1 MTKRLLIIG
10 AGFAGMW
17 SALSAARAADEVG
30 RSNELE
36 IVVLAPE
43 ARLNIRP
50 RFYET
55 DLSEASFPLA
65 ELFEVTGVRFV
76 EGFAEQIDP
85 DTRAVTYIGHNQVR
99 ESIHYDRLILATGSR
114 LAAPNVPGLGQ
125 YNFSNDKLPDAQR
138 LQRHL
143 LALGELPDT
152 LTRNTVVVAGGGFT
166 GIETAAELP
175 SYLRR
180 ILGDN
185 TAIQVIVVERADA
198 IGPDLGPGP
207 RPVIEQALSELGVT
221 VRLGVGVSA
230 IDPKGV
236 VLSDGSRIESQTV
249 IWTAGLQASELT
261 RQIAGERDRLGR
273 LHVTPELRVIGQE
286 NIFAAGD
293 TAYAATDDK
302 GHHALMSCQHA
313 MNLGR
318 SAGHNAA
325 ADLLYIP
332 TIPYDQVN
340 YVTCLDIG
348 PWGAVQTEG
357 WDRQVKLTGAE
368 AKKLKQ
374 QINTVWISPP
384 RADRA
389 EAFAAADP
397 HRRLV

>member
-1 MTKRLLIIG
+1 VTKRLLIIG

-17 SALSAARAADEVG
+17 SALSAARAADQAG
-30 RSNELE
+30 RSSELE
-36 IVVLAPE
+36 IVVLATE

-55 DLSEASFPLA
+55 DLSQASFPLA
-65 ELFEVTGVRFV
+65 ELFDVTGVRFV
-76 EGFAEQIDP
+76 EGFAEQIDT
-85 DTRAVTYIGHNQVR
+85 DKRSVTYMGQNQVR
-99 ESIHYDRLILATGSR
+99 ESIHFDRLILATGSR

-125 YNFSNDKLPDAQR
+125 YNFSNDTLPDAQR

-143 LALGELPDT
+143 LGLGELPDT
-152 LTRNTVVVAGGGFT
+152 LARNTVVVAGGGFT

-175 SYLRR
+175 SHLRR
-180 ILGDN
+180 ILGEN
-185 TAIQVIVVERADA
+185 PIQVIVVERADA

-236 VLSDGSRIESQTV
+236 VLTDGSRIESQTV

-261 RQIAGERDRLGR
+261 RQITGERDRLGR
-273 LHVTPELRVIGQE
+273 LHVTPELRVIGQD

>member
-1 MTKRLLIIG
+1 MNKRLLIIG
-10 AGFAGMW
+10 SGFAGMW
-17 SALSAARAADEVG
+17 SALSAARAADQTG
-30 RSNELE
+30 RPNKLE

-55 DLSEASFPLA
+55 DLSGVSAPLA
-65 ELFEVTGVRFV
+65 ELFHVAGVRFV
-76 EGFAEQIDP
+76 EGLAEQINP
-85 DTRAVTYIGHNQVR
+85 DKKNVTFIGKGQIR
-99 ESIHYDRLILATGSR
+99 ESIHYDLLILATGSR
-114 LAAPNVPGLGQ
+114 LAQQDVRGLGQ
-125 YNFSNDKLPDAQR
+125 YNFNNDKLPDADR

-143 LALGELPDT
+143 VALGELPDT
-152 LTRNTVVVAGGGFT
+152 PSRNTVIVAGGGFT

-175 SYLRR
+175 SRLREV
-180 ILGDN
+180 LGEN
-185 TAIQVIVVERADA
+185 TPVQVIVVERATA
-198 IGPDLGPGP
+198 IGPDLGLGP
-207 RPVIEQALSELGVT
+207 RSFIEHALSELGIT
-221 VRLGVGVSA
+221 VRLGVGVTA
-230 IDPKGV
+230 INLDGV
-236 VLSDGSRIESQTV
+236 VLSDGSRIHSQTV

-261 RQIAGERDRLGR
+261 RQIPAERDRLGR

-286 NIFAAGD
+286 SIFAAGD
-293 TAYAATDDK
+293 TAYVATDDQ

-325 ADLLYIP
+325 AELLRIP

-340 YVTCLDIG
+340 YVTCIDIG

-374 QINTVWISPP
+374 QINTAWIYPP
-384 RADRA
+384 RANRA

-397 HRRLV
+397 TRRLV